1 VFLLLFALLQDDPK
15 ATYDAFEKKLT
26 DAKSLRLTW
35 KVEAAIVAAGEK
47 DAIELEGE
55 LSMRRDDRARFFA
68 KGKYLGTDFAG
79 ASVCDGKTLRVKM
92 ADAPADDRKCPEKL
106 TKGLSQLIARAG
118 LYAVVASGKPKLGL
132 DEGWALSDFRK
143 LDEEKDAKV
152 IRFTVESGV
161 KKEQFVAKVWFH
173 AKTGLAAKR
182 VVRGGDDK
190 IEITITETWS
200 EVVLDAEMPDE
211 EFEFEK

>member
-1 VFLLLFALLQDDPK
+1 MFLLLLALLQDEPK
-15 ATYDAFEKKLT
+15 AAYEAFEKKLT
-26 DAKSLRLTW
+26 DAKSLRLKW
-35 KVEAAIVAAGEK
+35 KVDVAIVAGGEK

-55 LSMRRDDRARFFA
+55 LSMRSDDRARFFA

-92 ADAPADDRKCPEKL
+92 ADVPADDRKCPDNL
-106 TKGLSQLIARAG
+106 TKGLSQLSARAG

-132 DEGWALSDFRK
+132 DEEWALSDFRK
-143 LDEEKDAKV
+143 VDGEKA

-161 KKEQFVAKVWFH
+161 KKEQFIAKVWLD
-173 AKTGLAAKR
+173 AKTGLAVKR

-200 EVVLDAEMPDE
+200 EAVLDAEMPDE